1 MNDSNKYPNI
11 KPVKLEEEKNNKNE
25 NSIQQNK
32 EQKEKINN
40 IKKKCLNESIKNSFC
55 CFTYFIFYSFI
66 IFLFVFNYY
75 LTKNAFDENKN
86 IIIPADKLCKNT
98 TNNLAKCLKHKE
110 KAKNCITENKILEYC
125 YEDANIFNQKCGV
138 FISELE
144 LGYRKNKSADSKY
157 KDIKNDLILCG
168 KNFRFFSLKDFNLK
182 DLL

>member
-86 IIIPADKLCKNT
+86 IIIPADKLCKNA
-98 TNNLAKCLKHKE
+98 TNNLAKCFKHKE

-144 LGYRKNKSADSKY
+144 LGHRKNKSADSKY

-182 DLL
+182 DLF